1 MVKVAGLKVWKS
13 IKKRLKHRYFPVNFT
28 HFFQS
33 PYLQN
38 TFGWLFLLISA
49 FQPRFYHTLWSHFFR
64 LFPHVFSFI
73 IDIVGKGIPAPP
85 PLFKATTPWPSLTSF
100 LKPLFAFPSFLFHP
114 LLSYF
119 WLFPPPSPN
128 LLLS

>member
-1 MVKVAGLKVWKS
+1 MVKVADLKVWKS

-28 HFFQS
+28 HFFRN

-49 FQPRFYHTLWSHFFR
+49 LQPRFYHTFWSHFFR
-64 LFPHVFSFI
+64 LFPHVFPFI
-73 IDIVGKGIPAPP
+73 IDIVGKGIPAP
-85 PLFKATTPWPSLTSF
+85 LFEAPTPWPSLSSF
-100 LKPLFAFPSFLFHP
+100 LKSLFFLPSFLFHP
-114 LLSYF
+114 LLRYF
-119 WLFPPPSPN
+119 WLFLPPSHN